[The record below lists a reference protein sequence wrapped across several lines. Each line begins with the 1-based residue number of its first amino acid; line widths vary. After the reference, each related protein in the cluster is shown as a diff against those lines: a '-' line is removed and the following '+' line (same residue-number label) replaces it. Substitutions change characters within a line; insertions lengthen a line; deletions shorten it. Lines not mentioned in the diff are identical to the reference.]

1 MEIEYLNSDNY
12 YLNTTNESITVGN
25 WEWNVQT
32 GETKFDERWAG
43 IAGYKLDE
51 LQPTTIET
59 WRNLVHREDF
69 EKSEMNLDLYFRNQR
84 DIYESE
90 VRMRHKSG
98 KWVWVLD
105 RGKIIEYDVYGKPL
119 KMAGSHYDI
128 TTRKIIE
135 EASKNSEY
143 RKMLDNTPYPILILS
158 SKEKVVKYANTRA
171 LHDFDLSK
179 RDLIKLKVDDYFVNS
194 KQADFLLG
202 EIRVN
207 GQLYNFELELYN
219 TKHEKYWASISAST
233 IDFENELSVIIQ
245 IENINDRKKN
255 EERIEHLYLLDSV
268 TGLKNKT
275 ALRLFEESI
284 ISNTELLNKFTVIYI
299 DLDDFGKLINE
310 IGYYSADLILAQV
323 AQKIKE
329 VTDQNGFVFYY
340 TGDEFVVILNKHTKT
355 EVEEY
360 MDLLRRAIST
370 QILVNERIQILY
382 ASMGYEIIDKSL
394 YDKDL
399 LRNAK
404 LALGVAK
411 QQKNTYVQ
419 YTSILASKIERELL
433 LEKDL
438 RNSLDKQELEL
449 YYQPIFN
456 VQSGMVDQAEA
467 LLRWNHPKLGVI
479 SPIEFIPIAEKTK
492 LIIPIT
498 DWVIHETCSK
508 LASWD
513 ESKFGLLSISINL
526 SFITISDR
534 KDELYNCL
542 KNELN
547 RSGINPKRL
556 KLEVTESSLVQD
568 SIEVIKVFNRL
579 RELGLSLALDDF
591 GTGYSSFAYLR
602 MLPLDIVK
610 IDHSLISSIESDQ
623 KSLKIVEAIISIL
636 HGLNLEV
643 TIEGVETLNQF
654 KILSELRPDS
664 IQGYLFSKPLRLI
677 DFKLY
682 YHAAK
687 DINFLPVSKHIFEN
701 KELRNYWKVEWNS
714 GNRIIDHQH
723 QELIAQLYDLRK
735 LLEGRT
741 IDSIELAYHL
751 DNLLIKIGRH
761 FTDEVEILE
770 ATKYINYKEHH
781 SIHKKLVRTIYDY
794 YDQYKSNNITVLEFL
809 SVLEFDILKH
819 HFFEEDQKYFIHVSE
834 LSSKFPLNYIDASIV
849 DQGIYDQTIDK
860 ILLKIASEFIRS
872 DKSDYQKLISKS
884 LKLIGTVVKA
894 DRVYIFKYDWTE
906 STCSNTYEWC
916 SPGITAQIE
925 VLQKIPLGNIIDWV
939 NAHIVGETIF
949 IPDVE
954 LLDPESSVRLILEPQ
969 EVKSLLTLPMMFK
982 NACYGFIGFDSVRD
996 KHIYSKIELEVLSD
1010 LSEILLNALLNL

>member
-1 MEIEYLNSDNY
+1 MEIEYLNTESY
-12 YLNTTNESITVGN
+12 YFDTAYETIAAGY

-43 IAGYKLDE
+43 IVGYTLDE
-51 LQPTTIET
+51 LQTTTIET
-59 WRNLVHREDF
+59 WNKLVHSEDLK
-69 EKSEMNLDLYFRNQR
+69 KSEMNLNLYFSNQR

-90 VRMRHKSG
+90 ARMLHKSG

-105 RGKIIEYDVYGKPL
+105 RGKIIEYDTLGKPL
-119 KMAGSHYDI
+119 IMAGSHYDI
-128 TTRKIIE
+128 TTLKMIE
-135 EASKNSEY
+135 IASKNSEY
-143 RKMLDNTPYPILILS
+143 KRMLDNTPYPILILS
-158 SKEKVVKYANTRA
+158 ANEKVVKYANTRA

-179 RDLIKLKVDDYFVNS
+179 RDLIKLKVEDYFVNS
-194 KQADFLLG
+194 KQADFLIG
-202 EIRVN
+202 EIGVN

-219 TKHEKYWASISAST
+219 TKHEKYWSSISANT

-245 IENINDRKKN
+245 IENITDQKKN
-255 EERIEHLYLLDSV
+255 EERVKHLYLHDSV

-275 ALRLFEESI
+275 ALRFFEESI

-299 DLDDFGKLINE
+299 DLDDFGKLSNE

-329 VTDQNGFVFYY
+329 MTDQNGFVFYY
-340 TGDEFVVILNKHTKT
+340 AGDEFVVILNKHTRT
-355 EVEEY
+355 EIEGY
-360 MDLLRRAIST
+360 MDSLRRAIST

-411 QQKNTYVQ
+411 QKKNTFVQ
-419 YTSILASKIERELL
+419 YTSILASNIEREQL

-438 RNSLDKQELEL
+438 RSSLENRELEL

-456 VQSGMVDQAEA
+456 VQSGMIDQAEA
-467 LLRWNHPKLGVI
+467 LLRWNHPKLGII
-479 SPIEFIPIAEKTK
+479 SPLEFIPIAEKTK
-492 LIIPIT
+492 LILPIT

-526 SFITISDR
+526 SFLTISDR
-534 KDELYNCL
+534 KDELYNYL
-542 KNELN
+542 KYELN

-568 SIEVIKVFNRL
+568 SLEVIKVFNHL

-591 GTGYSSFAYLR
+591 GTGYSSFAYLK

-610 IDHSLISSIESDQ
+610 IDRSLIKSIESDQ
-623 KSLKIVEAIISIL
+623 KTLKIVEAIISVL

-643 TIEGVETLNQF
+643 TIEGVETLEQF
-654 KILSELRPDS
+654 EILSELRPDN
-664 IQGYLFSKPLRLI
+664 IQGYLFSKPLRLM

-687 DINFLPVSKHIFEN
+687 DINFLPVSRHIYGN

-714 GNRIIDHQH
+714 GNRIIDYQH
-723 QELIAQLYDLRK
+723 QELIVQLYDLRK
-735 LLEGRT
+735 LFEGRA
-741 IDSIELAYHL
+741 IGSIELDSHL

-781 SIHKKLVRTIYDY
+781 SIHKKLIRTLNDY
-794 YDQYKSNNITVLEFL
+794 LEQYKTDKITALEFL
-809 SVLEFDILKH
+809 SIIEFDILKQ
-819 HFFEEDQKYFIHVSE
+819 HFFEEDQKFFKHVSE
-834 LSSKFPLNYIDASIV
+834 LSSKFPLNYIDAATV
-849 DQGIYDQTIDK
+849 DQGVYDHTIEK
-860 ILLKIASEFIRS
+860 ILLKITSEFI
-872 DKSDYQKLISKS
+872 KSEKTEYQKLINKT

-894 DRVYIFKYDWTE
+894 DRVYIFKYDWSE

-916 SPGITAQIE
+916 SPGITPQIE

-939 NAHIVGETIF
+939 NSHIVGETIF

-969 EVKSLLTLPMMFK
+969 GVKSLLTLPMMFN